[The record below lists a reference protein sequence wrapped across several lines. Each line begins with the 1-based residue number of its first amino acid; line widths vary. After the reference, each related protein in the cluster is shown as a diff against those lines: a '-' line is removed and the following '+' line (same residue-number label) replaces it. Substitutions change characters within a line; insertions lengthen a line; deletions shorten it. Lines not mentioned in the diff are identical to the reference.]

1 MLTFF
6 QPAQSSGMVLL
17 SASIDIQIPTAYNSL
32 MDSLDQQSPATEERD
47 NSRVIIAVA
56 VTVVIGLMLT
66 VAFLLRQPP
75 RQVKPPSP
83 YIANLKLSDSK
94 MSAAENFIGATVSYI
109 DGKITN
115 TGDKTVTHVMVQVN
129 FEDSMGQVAQREDLP
144 LRVIKSNGA
153 YEEPVD
159 LNSSPLGPGQSATFR
174 LTFDSISAQWNHQY
188 PDITIT
194 DVTVK

>member
-1 MLTFF
+1 MD
-6 QPAQSSGMVLL
+6 LL
-17 SASIDIQIPTAYNSL
+17 DKPT
-32 MDSLDQQSPATEERD
+32 ATEERD
-47 NSRVIIAVA
+47 NSRIIIAVA
-56 VTVVIGLMLT
+56 VTLVIGGALAAA
-66 VAFLLRQPP
+66 VLLREPP
-75 RQVKPPSP
+75 RQVKTPSP
-83 YIANLKLSDSK
+83 YIAKLKLSDFK

-109 DGKITN
+109 DGTITN
-115 TGDKTVTHVMVQVN
+115 TGDKTVTRVMVEVN

-144 LRVIKSNGA
+144 LRIVRNNGA

-159 LNSSPLGPGQSATFR
+159 LNAAPLVPGKSEYFR

>member
-1 MLTFF
+1 
-6 QPAQSSGMVLL
+6 
-17 SASIDIQIPTAYNSL
+17 
-32 MDSLDQQSPATEERD
+32 MDTLDQQPPVTEEHD
-47 NSRVIIAVA
+47 NSRMIIAIA
-56 VTVVIGLMLT
+56 VMVVIGVALAA
-66 VAFLLRQPP
+66 AFLLREPP

-83 YIANLKLSDSK
+83 YIAKLKLSDFK

-109 DGKITN
+109 DGTITN
-115 TGDKTVTHVMVQVN
+115 TGDKTVTRVLVEVN

-144 LRVIKSNGA
+144 LRIVKSNGA

-159 LNSSPLGPGQSATFR
+159 LNVNPLAPGKSEYFR

>member
-1 MLTFF
+1 MDLLDK
-6 QPAQSSGMVLL
+6 QP
-17 SASIDIQIPTAYNSL
+17 T
-32 MDSLDQQSPATEERD
+32 ATEERD
-47 NSRVIIAVA
+47 NSRIIIAVA
-56 VTVVIGLMLT
+56 VTLVIGGALAAA
-66 VAFLLRQPP
+66 VLLREPP
-75 RQVKPPSP
+75 RQVKTPSP
-83 YIANLKLSDSK
+83 YIAKLKLSDFK

-109 DGKITN
+109 DGTITN
-115 TGDKTVTHVMVQVN
+115 TGDKSVTRVMVEVN

-144 LRVIKSNGA
+144 LRIVRNNGA

-159 LNSSPLGPGQSATFR
+159 LNAAPLVPGKSEYFR